1 MKKVSMGGGAGRKKQ
16 NIPKHK
22 TKTSYNFN
30 DHIF

>member
-1 MKKVSMGGGAGRKKQ
+1 MGGGGGAGRKKQ